1 MKAEL
6 AEAYSQPAMFVSKD
20 REIRING
27 PIGLANA
34 VTEIGSKGL
43 DISRYKGLGEMQAE
57 QLWKT
62 TLDPN
67 ARALLQVKV
76 THADEAEEV
85 FSTLMGDLV
94 EPRRDFIQS
103 NALNVANLDV

>member
-1 MKAEL
+1 
-6 AEAYSQPAMFVSKD
+6 
-20 REIRING
+20 
-27 PIGLANA
+27 
-34 VTEIGSKGL
+34 
-43 DISRYKGLGEMQAE
+43 MQAE

-67 ARALLQVKV
+67 ARTLLQVKV

-94 EPRRDFIQS
+94 EQRRDSSRRTRSTSRIWTFRSVLIGG
-103 NALNVANLDV
+103 ALGETSPGAVSSCALSQFLI